1 MYFIASPDALFIQS
15 SSLIESRR
23 WIIYETPILFNLV
36 KLLHVLTLSSRNV
49 SVILFY
55 KSYCLFESITGYLI
69 RLKLQN
75 RKQLL
80 PYLDRPN
87 LRELSLGY
95 LAHAHWI
102 LRVVFINDTKIY
114 DYRTVKILT
123 NHLHLIDNF

>member
-55 KSYCLFESITGYLI
+55 KSYCLFKSITSYLI
-69 RLKLQN
+69 WLKLQN

-87 LRELSLGY
+87 LREFSLGY

-102 LRVVFINDTKIY
+102 LQELCLLTIKKLTI
-114 DYRTVKILT
+114 TVKILT
-123 NHLHLIDNF
+123 NFLHLIDNF